1 MPGQLDLP
9 QRTQRTGKMDEEG
22 EAYLYDSGSAG
33 GGIVCECHHEALKK
47 RPESTGKWR
56 QFDWNFCAVKQP
68 NEEMHL
74 DASEAEKTE
83 EPNYL
88 DND

>member
-47 RPESTGKWR
+47 RPESTGK
-56 QFDWNFCAVKQP
+56 
-68 NEEMHL
+68 
-74 DASEAEKTE
+74 
-83 EPNYL
+83 
-88 DND
+88 